1 MERAGSDLT
10 AFGETVVFLDY
21 FKDLPDP
28 RQAGKVIYPL
38 PEVLLLCLLAVLG
51 KTVCPHVARWLALHC
66 ASEGCSGRPSRSSPQ
81 EDEPWGILP
90 IFS

>member
-28 RQAGKVIYPL
+28 RKP
-38 PEVLLLCLLAVLG
+38 
-51 KTVCPHVARWLALHC
+51 AR
-66 ASEGCSGRPSRSSPQ
+66 
-81 EDEPWGILP
+81 
-90 IFS
+90 